1 MKRITVI
8 VGHYGSGKTEF
19 AINYAL
25 HLVRQGLKT
34 ALVDLDIANPYFRSR
49 ERQELLEEEGI
60 AVYSNVFRRDI
71 TSDLPALDPGIRA
84 PLEDKTCHVVLD
96 AGGDDSGAR
105 ILIQYRKYLTDPEET
120 EILFVL
126 NGNRPETDT
135 AEKNIHY
142 LKTIEAEIGLPV
154 TGLVNNTHMLR
165 ETTKD
170 DLDRGMELA
179 REVSGIAGIPIKFH
193 SIIKELMPAACQ
205 EDVFPLTL
213 FMRPE
218 WLDR

>member
-1 MKRITVI
+1 MRTLQYHEAKQR
-8 VGHYGSGKTEF
+8 GSMEFPLDYHYIDRNHARYEM
-19 AINYAL
+19 
-25 HLVRQGLKT
+25 
-34 ALVDLDIANPYFRSR
+34 PY
-49 ERQELLEEEGI
+49 
-60 AVYSNVFRRDI
+60 
-71 TSDLPALDPGIRA
+71 
-84 PLEDKTCHVVLD
+84 HWH
-96 AGGDDSGAR
+96 
-105 ILIQYRKYLTDPEET
+105 EET

-135 AEKNIHY
+135 AEKNIRY